1 MKPLV
6 IKKILVPFN
15 FNKSHVAPLKMAIE
29 LAEKSNAVITILFV
43 YNPLERATSEYI
55 RGMILPLTP
64 IKNDDVEGL
73 KKSISKFFIDHG
85 IILKSYNLQIDTD
98 YLISAIVNLNKKIM
112 FDIIVVPDSSKSALD
127 RIISEINV
135 LELMRLTKTAIIAT
149 PGRSTIDGIKRIVL
163 PIRNVKNWYDK
174 LPFTLAIAKI
184 TGASIYILG
193 TGNTNSERVINQI
206 KSKVSICQNQF
217 NKHQVPYSV
226 DFSFNHGDPAFDV
239 YNLALYRHADLIV
252 VSPPENNSKF
262 KTYLNTSLYNKLME
276 KGDVP
281 IMGVSLT

>member
-1 MKPLV
+1 MQPLS
-6 IKKILVPFN
+6 IKKILVPFS
-15 FNKSHVAPLKMAIE
+15 FNNSFVAPVKMAIE

-43 YNPLERATSEYI
+43 YNPLERATSNYI

-73 KKSISKFFIDHG
+73 KKSITKFFDDHG
-85 IILKSYNLQIDTD
+85 IILKSYNLQTDTD
-98 YLISAIVNLNKKIM
+98 YLISAIVNLNKKVA

-127 RIISEINV
+127 RITADINV
-135 LELMRLTKTAIIAT
+135 LDLMRLTKSAIIAT
-149 PGRSTIDGIKRIVL
+149 PNKSTIENIKRIIL
-163 PIRNVKNWYDK
+163 PIRNVKNWHDK

-193 TGNTNSERVINQI
+193 IGNTNSERVINQI
-206 KSKVSICQNQF
+206 KTKVSICQTQF
-217 NKHQVPYSV
+217 NKHQIPYSI
-226 DFSFNHGDPAFDV
+226 DFSFNHGDPTFDV
-239 YNLALYRHADLIV
+239 YNLALYKHADLIV
-252 VSPPENNSKF
+252 VSPPENNSKL
-262 KTYLNTSLYNKLME
+262 KSYLNTSLYNKLME